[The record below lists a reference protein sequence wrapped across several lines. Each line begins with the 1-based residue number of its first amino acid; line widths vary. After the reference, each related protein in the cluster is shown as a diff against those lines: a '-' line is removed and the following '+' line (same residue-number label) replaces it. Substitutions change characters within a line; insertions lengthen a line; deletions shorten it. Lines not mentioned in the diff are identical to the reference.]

1 MKKIIALFIV
11 IFCLG
16 IFFQSS
22 NAQEKG
28 KDGFEKMTFEVK
40 FDKKNYFPV
49 EPVFA
54 KFKFSNQTQNLIVA
68 DNPNFLSESKVRINV
83 DGKVREI
90 SSLNSITGGGI
101 RFPRTFKPN
110 DFYESE
116 ELLGPT
122 FGWNFTEPGNY
133 QLQFI
138 LRSSDGSKTIA
149 SNVIDITIENP
160 TGIDK
165 EAFDFMK
172 KHKDFFGLSS
182 WVYAGEDRENLLE
195 TFVNNYSQSVYGE
208 LAISSLGTIYLV
220 SKGQLERS
228 RIEFEK
234 IKDSPNNLIAEEAKR
249 SLAEIEKRKL
259 F

>member
-1 MKKIIALFIV
+1 MKKIIALFV
-11 IFCLG
+11 MIFWLG
-16 IFFQSS
+16 IFSQSF

-28 KDGFEKMTFEVK
+28 IDGFEKMTFEVE
-40 FDKKNYFPV
+40 FNKKDYFPV

-54 KFKFSNQTQNLIVA
+54 KFKFSNQTRKLIKTHT
-68 DNPNFLSESKVRINV
+68 PNFVSESKVRFKV

-90 SSLNSITGGGI
+90 IWLNSITGGGM
-101 RFPRTFKPN
+101 RFPSAFKPN
-110 DFYESE
+110 EFYENE

-138 LRSSDGSKTIA
+138 LHSSDGSKTIE
-149 SNVIDITIENP
+149 SNVIYMTVENP
-160 TGIDK
+160 TGINK

-172 KHKDFFGLSS
+172 KHRDFFGLSS
-182 WVYAGEDRENLLE
+182 WGYAGDEREDLLE

-220 SKGQLERS
+220 SKGQVEQA

-234 IKDSPNNLIAEEAKR
+234 VKDSPNKVIARDAKR
-249 SLAEIEKRKL
+249 SLEEIEKQGR

>member
-1 MKKIIALFIV
+1 MKKIITLFVV

-16 IFFQSS
+16 IFLQSS

-28 KDGFEKMTFEVK
+28 RDGFEKMTFEVK

-54 KFKFSNQTQNLIVA
+54 KFKFSNQTQKLIETYA
-68 DNPNFLSESKVRINV
+68 PNFVSESKVKFKI
-83 DGKVREI
+83 DGKMREI
-90 SSLNSITGGGI
+90 SWFNSIIGGGI
-101 RFPRTFKPN
+101 RFPNTFKPN
-110 DFYESE
+110 EFYERE

-122 FGWNFTEPGNY
+122 FGWNFTEPGNF

-138 LRSSDGSKTIA
+138 LRSSDGSKTIE

-160 TGIDK
+160 TGINK

-182 WVYAGEDRENLLE
+182 WAYAGEERENLLE

-208 LAISSLGTIYLV
+208 LAISSLGTVYLV

-234 IKDSPNNLIAEEAKR
+234 IKDSSNNVIAEDAKR
-249 SLAEIEKRKL
+249 SLLEIEKRKL